1 MEVVAES
8 VAGIDVH
15 QKQITVTI
23 LIGSENVRKPKK
35 VSKRFGTTTNMQR
48 LWSVVKGTWC

>member
-15 QKQITVTI
+15 QKQITV
-23 LIGSENVRKPKK
+23 
-35 VSKRFGTTTNMQR
+35 
-48 LWSVVKGTWC
+48 SVLLGRASQKA

>member
-15 QKQITVTI
+15 QKQITVTV
-23 LIGSENVRKPKK
+23 LIGSAKSAKPKK
-35 VSKRFGTTTNMQR
+35 VHTRFETVTYR
-48 LWSVVKGTWC
+48 LRECAEWL